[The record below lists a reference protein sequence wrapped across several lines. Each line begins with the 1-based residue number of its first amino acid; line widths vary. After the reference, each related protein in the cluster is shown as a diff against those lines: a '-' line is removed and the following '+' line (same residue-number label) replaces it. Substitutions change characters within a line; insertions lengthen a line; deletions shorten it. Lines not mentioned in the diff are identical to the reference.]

1 VGSTVLICNVAV
13 VPSFVFVVVSL
24 LCLLRGDDNRG
35 VVSLPFEKN
44 GANSETI
51 TCFSVDG
58 SYM

>member
-1 VGSTVLICNVAV
+1 
-13 VPSFVFVVVSL
+13 
-24 LCLLRGDDNRG
+24 